1 MSLLLVCFLLLSGRA
16 FSQKSTSNLW
26 CIKESQPEYFNYNA
40 TLTYIS
46 TYNQVHC
53 SRLCNVSTTCDMFTY
68 FYNYTCL
75 MYDKYAINSFVYK
88 YHQETWASCI
98 MNNISTLASAIGTS
112 NAKYLNITDN
122 NMLCILNYNTVG
134 TNIQTIPPEPPFSP
148 PNISICSQ
156 KCVNTDLCSFI
167 IFQPIYK
174 EMNVTACW
182 FKNDL
187 SHGLSGETGIDTET
201 LASCFRNV
209 SEYLALGYD
218 EAGEFQ
224 YIIPVTKSNASNV
237 VYDIF
242 LIMILVLLVYF
253 IIFPLS

>member
-1 MSLLLVCFLLLSGRA
+1 MSLLLFIFLLLSRTS

-26 CIKESQPEYFNYNA
+26 CIKESQPEYFNFNA

-53 SRLCNVSTTCDMFTY
+53 SRLCNVSATCDMFTY

-88 YHQETWASCI
+88 HHPETWASCI
-98 MNNISTLASAIGTS
+98 MNNISTFAINIGAS
-112 NAKYLNITDN
+112 NARYLNMTD
-122 NMLCILNYNTVG
+122 NMLCILNYNTIG

-148 PNISICSQ
+148 PNISMCSQ
-156 KCVNTDLCSFI
+156 KCLNTDLCSFVV
-167 IFQPIYK
+167 FQPIYK

-182 FKNDL
+182 LKNDM

-209 SEYLALGYD
+209 TEYISLGYD

-237 VYDIF
+237 VYDIL
-242 LIMILVLLVYF
+242 LIMIIVLFGYF
-253 IIFPLS
+253 IIFPVF